1 MIYIIRHGKTEL
13 NKANVLQGQS
23 DHPLNENGIEEAAK
37 AAERLKNVHFSYVF
51 SSTLVRAVKTA
62 GIVVPYIEDPT
73 INFFSDYKSTLQE
86 YVQTEQKSIDYV
98 LVKEEGPAHN
108 KLFTVEVQI
117 EGIVYGQ
124 GIGSSKKEAEQEAA
138 KAAISKM
145 AKNV

>member
-1 MIYIIRHGKTEL
+1 MGAIYLDLGYAT
-13 NKANVLQGQS
+13 
-23 DHPLNENGIEEAAK
+23 
-37 AAERLKNVHFSYVF
+37 
-51 SSTLVRAVKTA
+51 VRKVILS
-62 GIVVPYIEDPT
+62 IVVPYIKDPT